1 VVHNRARSGAS
12 TEITVSSTNAK
23 TAQLR
28 LAVEKRLAETDPAL
42 GRVIAAVIARIGP
55 QRIAPSRAS
64 PFEALVRAVTYQS
77 VSGKAAAAIF
87 ARLSKAITRPLTPSK
102 VVAIPL
108 RTLVKTG
115 LSRAKAKTIGELAR
129 WFMSNRKLAKNLR
142 ALPDNEVVE
151 HLTAIAGIGAWTV
164 NVLLIFNLGRRDV
177 MPAADMGIRRGVQ
190 LTDGLRAIATPK
202 QVIERSRAWAPHRSI
217 ASIYL
222 WQATRLGLGPNDLKR
237 AFVAPSP
244 VTNTNTDAAARG
256 SSSRLSRQ
264 ACAPPSRRHR
274 PSAERAGR
282 RPGRSPP

>member
-1 VVHNRARSGAS
+1 MVHNRARSGAS

-28 LAVEKRLAETDPAL
+28 LAVEKRLAEADPAL
-42 GRVIAAVIARIGP
+42 GRVIAAVVARIGP

-87 ARLSKAITRPLTPSK
+87 TRLSEAITRPLTPSK
-102 VVAIPL
+102 VVAIPP

-177 MPAADMGIRRGVQ
+177 MPAADHGNSPRRSI
-190 LTDGLRAIATPK
+190 DGRTARHRDAKTGDRTIAGLGAPP
-202 QVIERSRAWAPHRSI
+202 QHRIDLSLAGDQAGAWA
-217 ASIYL
+217 
-222 WQATRLGLGPNDLKR
+222 
-237 AFVAPSP
+237 
-244 VTNTNTDAAARG
+244 
-256 SSSRLSRQ
+256 
-264 ACAPPSRRHR
+264 
-274 PSAERAGR
+274 E
-282 RPGRSPP
+282 